1 MGDNDAALNSI
12 AAALSQLNAIQTG
25 SRQNIPRVRSVP
37 CHSYTLGPDFISFC
51 DYFCE
56 NVRTAY
62 NYPIGDPR
70 LDEAFCTWIGAKLEM
85 GPTLNIYT
93 SLPTAT
99 KTDWPVLRAEL
110 SRLFMNEEEKQRFLA
125 NPSSVLKGSKS
136 FIEYRNE
143 IIRLVNLY
151 QPDLKGIPSE
161 YQRQLVDRFISGLD
175 NPELQGK
182 LRFHCQRDRL
192 TIDHAYQYAID
203 YESSKVKREG
213 DSVSS
218 VGAYARVSALTST
231 SASRQSHPSA
241 ATVCTLQTS
250 ASYDQVERNAIAIQ
264 ELTDGLAELEED
276 FLSFQQQVEEDFN
289 EQRSYMETRFDYLEA
304 LILSRQSPES
314 GEADEF
320 EQY

>member
-1 MGDNDAALNSI
+1 MGDNNAALNSI

-25 SRQNIPRVRSVP
+25 RGQNIPRVRSVP
-37 CHSYTLGPDFISFC
+37 CHSYTLGQDFISFC

-99 KTDWPVLRAEL
+99 KTNRPVLRAEL

-125 NPSSVLKGSKS
+125 NPSSILKGSKS
-136 FIEYRNE
+136 FLEYRNE
-143 IIRLVNLY
+143 IARLVDLY
-151 QPDLKGIPSE
+151 QPDLKGVPSE
-161 YQRQLVDRFISGLD
+161 YQRQLVDRFINGLD
-175 NPELQGK
+175 DPELQGK
-182 LRFHCQRDRL
+182 LRFHCLRDRL
-192 TIDHAYQYAID
+192 TIDHAYEYAI
-203 YESSKVKREG
+203 ESSKVKGEG

-218 VGAYARVSALTST
+218 VGAYARLSALTST
-231 SASRQSHPSA
+231 AAPRQSHPSA

-264 ELTDGLAELEED
+264 ELTDGLAELEKD

-289 EQRSYMETRFDYLEA
+289 EQRAYMESRFDYLEA
-304 LILSRQSPES
+304 LILNRQSPES